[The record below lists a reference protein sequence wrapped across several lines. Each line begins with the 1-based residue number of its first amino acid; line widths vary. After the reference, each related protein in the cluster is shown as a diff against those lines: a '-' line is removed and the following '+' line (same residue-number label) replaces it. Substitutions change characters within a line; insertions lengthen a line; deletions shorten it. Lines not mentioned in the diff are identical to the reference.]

1 MQRSDFSR
9 YQVVYR
15 HLWRIFSKSW
25 QIKLSFVLQLINRV
39 IKIVFM
45 PIATS
50 LIITRLVSG
59 DYANAMQSAM
69 FFVFLSLVFGVLSP
83 LIKYLALRA
92 ENRVYNKIYLEYTQK
107 LTNSD
112 LEYFN
117 SNLAGYLTTATR
129 HYADHSIILERNLRD
144 KYMGLALSL
153 LLPMAIVAHIDLTL
167 GIVVWIFCIA
177 LVIYIRWSSRV
188 VDGFRKITRE
198 LYKKNSGLIS
208 DITSNILTIK
218 SASLIKEYS
227 IKVADGIAV
236 ENRAYID
243 RFNAQI
249 KLIIPREAITILFFL
264 TMLWLTITK
273 TSSGAINGTSAVL
286 VITYLTAILNA
297 IVPLSD
303 TIDEHDDIVDKII
316 PGLEVLN
323 RRNKITDPSTPVE
336 LGKVRGQIEFR
347 DASFT
352 YRDGNETRVLDKF
365 SLLIPAGQK
374 VGVVGV
380 SGSGKTTLMKLL
392 MRFDDVDSGSVM
404 LDGVNIRNLKQDD
417 FRRQIAYV
425 PQEPLLFH
433 TTIRD
438 NLLLA
443 GGEFSDMQINSALK
457 SAHAY
462 DFIHDLDKGL
472 DSVVGERGVKLSGG
486 QKQRVVIARAT
497 LRNAPIMI
505 LDEATS
511 ALDSESEQIIKSSFK
526 KILKGKTAIIV
537 AHRLSTLSD
546 MDRIIVIDK
555 GKLVEDGTHDSL
567 LMQKGIYSKLW
578 DKQLRLDEQ

>member
-1 MQRSDFSR
+1 MKRGDFSR

-25 QIKLSFVLQLINRV
+25 RIRLSFILQFINRV

-45 PIATS
+45 PIAIS
-50 LIITRLVSG
+50 LIITRLVTG

-69 FFVFLSLVFGVLSP
+69 LFVLLSLAFGMIAP
-83 LIKYLALRA
+83 LIKFLALRA
-92 ENRVYNKIYLEYTQK
+92 ENEVYNKIYLEYTQK
-107 LTNSD
+107 LTSSD

-129 HYADHSIILERNLRD
+129 HYADNSIVLERNLRD
-144 KYMGLALSL
+144 KYMGLILSL
-153 LLPMAIVAHIDLTL
+153 LLPMVIITYIDLTL
-167 GIVVWIFCIA
+167 GIVVWVFCIA
-177 LVIYIRWSSRV
+177 LIMYMRWSSRI
-188 VDGFRKITRE
+188 VDGFRKIGRE

-227 IKVADGIAV
+227 KMVAESIAV
-236 ENRAYID
+236 ESKAYLD
-243 RFNAQI
+243 RFNAQV
-249 KLIIPREAITILFFL
+249 KLIIPREAITVLFFL
-264 TMLWLTITK
+264 IMLWLTITK
-273 TSSGAINGTSAVL
+273 ASSGTISSASAVL

-316 PGLEVLN
+316 PGFEVLN
-323 RRNKITDPSTPVE
+323 RQNKIVDPAVPVE
-336 LGKVRGQIEFR
+336 LGQVRGQIEFR
-347 DASFT
+347 DVSFA
-352 YRDGNETRVLDKF
+352 YRDGNETQVLEKF

-392 MRFDDVDSGSVM
+392 MRFDDVDNGSVM
-404 LDGVNIRNLKQDD
+404 LDGIDIRHLRQDD

-443 GGEFSDMQINSALK
+443 GGEFSDKRIVSALK

-462 DFIHDLDKGL
+462 DFVQDLDKGL
-472 DSVVGERGVKLSGG
+472 ESIVGERGVKLSGG
-486 QKQRVVIARAT
+486 QKQRIVIARAT
-497 LRNAPIMI
+497 LRNAPIMV

-511 ALDSESEQIIKSSFK
+511 ALDSESEQIIKSSFRE
-526 KILKGKTAIIV
+526 ILKGKTAVVV

-546 MDRIIVIDK
+546 MDRIIVIAK
-555 GKLVEDGTHDSL
+555 GKLVEDGTHASL
-567 LMQKGIYSKLW
+567 LEQKGVYSKLW
-578 DKQLRLDEQ
+578 NQQLRLAD

>member
-1 MQRSDFSR
+1 
-9 YQVVYR
+9 
-15 HLWRIFSKSW
+15 
-25 QIKLSFVLQLINRV
+25 
-39 IKIVFM
+39 M
-45 PIATS
+45 PIAIS
-50 LIITRLVSG
+50 LIITELVSG
-59 DYANAMQSAM
+59 NYENAMQSAM
-69 FFVFLSLVFGVLSP
+69 LFVFLSLVFGALAP
-83 LIKYLALRA
+83 LIKYLSIRA
-92 ENRVYNKIYLEYTQK
+92 ENRVYSKIYLEYVQR
-107 LTNSD
+107 LIGSD

-129 HYADHSIILERNLRD
+129 HYADNSIVLERNLRD
-144 KYMGLALSL
+144 KYIGLILSL
-153 LLPMAIVAHIDLTL
+153 LLPMAIIVYIDLIL
-167 GIVVWIFCIA
+167 GIVVWVFCIA
-177 LVIYIRWSSRV
+177 LIMYMRWSSRI
-188 VDGFRKITRE
+188 VDGFRKIGRE

-227 IKVADGIAV
+227 KMVAEGIAV
-236 ENRAYID
+236 ESKAYLD
-243 RFNAQI
+243 RFNAQV
-249 KLIIPREAITILFFL
+249 KLIIPREAITVLFFL
-264 TMLWLTITK
+264 IMLWLTITK
-273 TSSGAINGTSAVL
+273 ASSGTISSASAVL

-316 PGLEVLN
+316 PGFEVLN
-323 RRNKITDPSTPVE
+323 RQNKIVDPAVPVE
-336 LGKVRGQIEFR
+336 LGQVRGQIEFR
-347 DASFT
+347 DVSFA
-352 YRDGNETRVLDKF
+352 YRDGNETQVLEKF

-392 MRFDDVDSGSVM
+392 MRFDDVDNGSVM
-404 LDGVNIRNLKQDD
+404 LDGIDIRHLRQDD

-443 GGEFSDMQINSALK
+443 GGEFSDKRIVSALK

-462 DFIHDLDKGL
+462 DFVQDLDKGL
-472 DSVVGERGVKLSGG
+472 ESIVGERGVKHSGG
-486 QKQRVVIARAT
+486 QKQRIVIARAT
-497 LRNAPIMI
+497 LRNAPIMV

-526 KILKGKTAIIV
+526 EILRGKTAIVV

-546 MDRIIVIDK
+546 MDRIIVIAK
-555 GKLVEDGTHDSL
+555 GKLVEDGTHASL
-567 LMQKGIYSKLW
+567 LEQKGVYSKLW
-578 DKQLRLDEQ
+578 NQQLRLAD

>member
-1 MQRSDFSR
+1 
-9 YQVVYR
+9 
-15 HLWRIFSKSW
+15 
-25 QIKLSFVLQLINRV
+25 
-39 IKIVFM
+39 M
-45 PIATS
+45 PIAIS
-50 LIITRLVSG
+50 LIITELVSG
-59 DYANAMQSAM
+59 NYENAMQSAM
-69 FFVFLSLVFGVLSP
+69 LFVFLSLVFGALAP
-83 LIKYLALRA
+83 LIKYLSIRA
-92 ENRVYNKIYLEYTQK
+92 ENRVYNKIYLEYVQR
-107 LTNSD
+107 LIGSD

-129 HYADHSIILERNLRD
+129 HYADNSIVLERNLRD
-144 KYMGLALSL
+144 KYIGLILSL
-153 LLPMAIVAHIDLTL
+153 LLPMAIIVYIDLIL

-177 LVIYIRWSSRV
+177 LVFYIRWSSRI
-188 VDGFRKITRE
+188 VDGFRKISRE

-227 IKVADGIAV
+227 KMVAEGIAV
-236 ENRAYID
+236 ESKAYLD
-243 RFNAQI
+243 RFNAQV
-249 KLIIPREAITILFFL
+249 KLIIPREAITVLFFL
-264 TMLWLTITK
+264 IMLWLTITK
-273 TSSGAINGTSAVL
+273 ASSGTISSASAVL

-316 PGLEVLN
+316 PGFEVLN
-323 RRNKITDPSTPVE
+323 RQNKIVDPAVPVE
-336 LGKVRGQIEFR
+336 LGQVRGQIEFR
-347 DASFT
+347 DVSFA
-352 YRDGNETRVLDKF
+352 YRDGNETQVLEKF

-392 MRFDDVDSGSVM
+392 MRFDDVDNGSVM
-404 LDGVNIRNLKQDD
+404 LDGIDIRHLRQDD

-443 GGEFSDMQINSALK
+443 GGEFSDKRIVSALK

-462 DFIHDLDKGL
+462 DFVQDLDKGL
-472 DSVVGERGVKLSGG
+472 ESVVGERGVKLSGG
-486 QKQRVVIARAT
+486 QKQRIVIARAV
-497 LRNAPIMI
+497 LRNAPIMV

-511 ALDSESEQIIKSSFK
+511 ALDSESEQIIKNSFK
-526 KILKGKTAIIV
+526 EILKDKTAIVV

-546 MDRIIVIDK
+546 MDRIIVIAK
-555 GKLVEDGTHDSL
+555 GKLVEDGTHASL
-567 LMQKGIYSKLW
+567 LEQKGVYSKLW
-578 DKQLRLDEQ
+578 NQQLRLAD

>member
-1 MQRSDFSR
+1 MKRGDFSR

-25 QIKLSFVLQLINRV
+25 RIRLSFILQFINRV

-45 PIATS
+45 PIAIS
-50 LIITRLVSG
+50 LIITELVSG
-59 DYANAMQSAM
+59 NYENAMQSAM
-69 FFVFLSLVFGVLSP
+69 LFVFLSLVFGALAP
-83 LIKYLALRA
+83 LIKYLSIRA
-92 ENRVYNKIYLEYTQK
+92 ENRVYSKIYLEYVQR
-107 LTNSD
+107 LIGSD

-129 HYADHSIILERNLRD
+129 HYADNSIVLERNLRD
-144 KYMGLALSL
+144 KYMGLILSL
-153 LLPMAIVAHIDLTL
+153 LLPMVIITYIDLTL
-167 GIVVWIFCIA
+167 GIVVWVFCIA
-177 LVIYIRWSSRV
+177 LIMYMRWSSRI
-188 VDGFRKITRE
+188 VDGFRKIGRE

-218 SASLIKEYS
+218 SASLVKEYS
-227 IKVADGIAV
+227 KMVAEGIAI
-236 ENRAYID
+236 ENKAYVD
-243 RFNAQI
+243 RFDAQV
-249 KLIIPREAITILFFL
+249 KLIIPREAITVLFFL
-264 TMLWLTITK
+264 VILWLTIAK
-273 TSSGAINGTSAVL
+273 ASSGAISSTSAVL
-286 VITYLTAILNA
+286 VITYLTSILNA

-316 PGLEVLN
+316 PGFEVLN
-323 RRNKITDPSTPVE
+323 RQNKIIDPAVPIE
-336 LGKVRGQIEFR
+336 LGQVRGQIEFR
-347 DASFT
+347 EVSFT
-352 YRDGNETRVLDKF
+352 YRDGNEAQVLEKF

-392 MRFDDVDSGSVM
+392 MRFDDVDNGSVM
-404 LDGVNIRNLKQDD
+404 LDGIDIRHLRQDD

-443 GGEFSDMQINSALK
+443 GGEFSDKRIVSALK

-462 DFIHDLDKGL
+462 DFVQDLDKGL
-472 DSVVGERGVKLSGG
+472 ESVVGERGVKLSGG
-486 QKQRVVIARAT
+486 QKQRIVIARAV
-497 LRNAPIMI
+497 LRNAPIMV

-511 ALDSESEQIIKSSFK
+511 ALDSESEQIIKNSFK
-526 KILKGKTAIIV
+526 EILKDKTAIVV

-546 MDRIIVIDK
+546 MDRIIVIAK
-555 GKLVEDGTHDSL
+555 GKLVEDGTHASL
-567 LMQKGIYSKLW
+567 LEQKGVYSKLW
-578 DKQLRLDEQ
+578 NQQLRLAD